1 MFYTINAWIRAAIFN
16 LLIVAFIGLILRYK
30 IVYSLP
36 FIDQKHLLH
45 AHSHFAFTG
54 WVTQIL
60 MTLIVYSLSKQN
72 NNNLFLKYRVL
83 LIANLVS
90 AFGMLFSFA
99 VQGYSFISIS
109 FSTLSI
115 MVSWVFAI
123 QIWKEINNLS
133 TKNISAHWF
142 KIAVLLNA
150 ISSIGAFALAFMMA
164 NKIIHQNWYLLSVYF
179 FLHFQ
184 YNGWFFFACMGLIMN
199 KIYVLETDTN
209 KMKTIFWI
217 FAISCI
223 PAYFLSVLW
232 LKLQLGFYI
241 LVVLSALAQL
251 MGWGIFIQVFRNSR
265 KALFINLNN
274 YAKWL
279 LILSTLAITIK
290 LLLQLGSTIPSLS
303 ELAYGFRPIVI
314 GYLHLIL
321 LGAISLFIIGFSFAE
336 ELLPANKLII
346 KGLVLFT
353 AGVIINEIFLMTQG
367 VAAMNDLLIPLMN
380 ECLIFSAIILFFGI
394 LLVNI
399 GLKNKQKAVTIYP
412 VVD

>member
-223 PAYFLSVLW
+223 P
-232 LKLQLGFYI
+232 
-241 LVVLSALAQL
+241 
-251 MGWGIFIQVFRNSR
+251 
-265 KALFINLNN
+265 
-274 YAKWL
+274 
-279 LILSTLAITIK
+279 
-290 LLLQLGSTIPSLS
+290 
-303 ELAYGFRPIVI
+303 EI
-314 GYLHLIL
+314 GRAH
-321 LGAISLFIIGFSFAE
+321 
-336 ELLPANKLII
+336 
-346 KGLVLFT
+346 V
-353 AGVIINEIFLMTQG
+353 
-367 VAAMNDLLIPLMN
+367 
-380 ECLIFSAIILFFGI
+380 
-394 LLVNI
+394 
-399 GLKNKQKAVTIYP
+399 
-412 VVD
+412 